1 MSEVKEVLNERGSRY
16 GTLKENGAI
25 SQALKK
31 VVRIVP
37 GWDRLGDD
45 QREAIDNIFQKISRA
60 LSGDPNYAD
69 NWLDI
74 EGYSNLVR
82 TEIEGKKVEPEVRKE
97 EKDVTVE
104 KSKLQGFD
112 LFEFGSVCPM
122 VSKFPL
128 SIYDEFNEPS
138 YFAYSAEYQSYYP
151 NSAAGNLCNVTATLP
166 YICKR
171 ILKLRSSRQS

>member
-104 KSKLQGFD
+104 SGRSVTWD
-112 LFEFGSVCPM
+112 LFDA
-122 VSKFPL
+122 SKDERFQASPGKFLRVRNFPKGLGGYLLL
-128 SIYDEFNEPS
+128 SETMRPGFQLSMHYSSNHGTRYFDEQGI
-138 YFAYSAEYQSYYP
+138 EYVESD
-151 NSAAGNLCNVTATLP
+151 
-166 YICKR
+166 
-171 ILKLRSSRQS
+171 